1 MWFIGLTVIT
11 LSVVLNI
18 AVFVSVK
25 GILGEVYLLH
35 TGFAGSVQCLYK
47 VSGCAGGMVAG
58 VWRLVV
64 VSVGRGENLI
74 YFWSDRRRRNSFPS
88 SRRRHG
94 SRVRR

>member
-47 VSGCAGGMVAG
+47 VSGCGGGMVDC
-58 VWRLVV
+58 WP
-64 VSVGRGENLI
+64 
-74 YFWSDRRRRNSFPS
+74 SDRWSGYSTGDTSLTGWLGGTFGYGYR
-88 SRRRHG
+88 SRLYG
-94 SRVRR
+94 FSVR